1 MNNKAQRNAFRKYYS
16 KVLLQFLGLEKEV
29 FRHTEHTV
37 TFYHKNAIY
46 ILWYGANKLQEKKS
60 GRWIINADTFII
72 NNVLNEK
79 SAPTFNQYTNPEI
92 F

>member
-1 MNNKAQRNAFRKYYS
+1 MKTKAQRNAFRKYYS

-46 ILWYGANKLQEKKS
+46 ILWYGANKLQVKKS
-60 GRWIINADTFII
+60 GRWITSADKFII
-72 NNVLNEK
+72 NDVLKDK
-79 SAPTFNQYTNPEI
+79 SIPTLYDYFNPKL